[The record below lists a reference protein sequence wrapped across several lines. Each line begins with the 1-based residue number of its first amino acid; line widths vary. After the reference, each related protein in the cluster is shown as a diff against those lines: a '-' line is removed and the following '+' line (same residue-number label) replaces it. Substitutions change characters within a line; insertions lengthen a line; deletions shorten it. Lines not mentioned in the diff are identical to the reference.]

1 MAQRYVIIG
10 TGPAGIAAAEAISEI
25 DPAGELTLIGDDPY
39 GFYSR
44 PGVAYFLTGE
54 VSERQLFLKQADRFH
69 FIKARVATLDTKSHN
84 ITTEDG
90 QNYDYDRLLLA
101 TGSTASKI
109 TIPGADLDGVVKL
122 DNMSDAKEIISAM
135 HKSKEAVVVGGGII
149 ALEIVEALI
158 THRVKTHYLLRSD
171 RYWPNVLDK
180 IESDIVERRL
190 KSRGVL
196 LYYRSELARIIGKRN
211 RVIAVETKS
220 WESIKCQFVGVAIG
234 VQPRLTLAVAAGLKT
249 DRGILTNQY
258 LETSAP
264 DVYAAGDVV
273 QALDPLSGKMV
284 LDTLWGN
291 AVEQGRLAGKNM
303 AGQHTPFHKST
314 PFNVTR
320 LAGLTTTIIGAV
332 GSGKDAD
339 LMTLSRGDSETWRQL
354 PNVMAVQRDF
364 EVNRTRIM
372 LGSNTIVGALVM
384 GDQTLSNPLHQL
396 IENHVDITSIRDD
409 LMAPDA
415 DLINKIIE
423 FWSIWISANDTPK

>member
-1 MAQRYVIIG
+1 M
-10 TGPAGIAAAEAISEI
+10 
-25 DPAGELTLIGDDPY
+25 
-39 GFYSR
+39 
-44 PGVAYFLTGE
+44 
-54 VSERQLFLKQADRFH
+54 
-69 FIKARVATLDTKSHN
+69 
-84 ITTEDG
+84 
-90 QNYDYDRLLLA
+90 
-101 TGSTASKI
+101 
-109 TIPGADLDGVVKL
+109 
-122 DNMSDAKEIISAM
+122 
-135 HKSKEAVVVGGGII
+135 
-149 ALEIVEALI
+149 
-158 THRVKTHYLLRSD
+158 KTHYLLRSD

-190 KSRGVL
+190 KNRGVL

-211 RVIAVETKS
+211 RVIAVETQS
-220 WESIKCQFVGVAIG
+220 GESLECQFVGVAIG
-234 VQPRLTLAVAAGLKT
+234 VQPRIALAVEAGLKT

-273 QALDPLSGKMV
+273 QALDPISGKTV

-291 AVEQGRLAGKNM
+291 AIEQGRLAGKNM
-303 AGQHTPFHKST
+303 AGQLTPFHKST
-314 PFNVTR
+314 PFNITR

-332 GSGKDAD
+332 GSGKDSD

-415 DLINKIIE
+415 DLVNKIIE
-423 FWSIWISANDTPK
+423 FWSTWSSANETPK